1 MEGGDDEETRRVLGF
16 LGAEW
21 RLADRFS
28 LPAEAF
34 LPVFFSLR
42 FGGAWSYAA
51 EELRAVSVVKK
62 TTVYENDGRG
72 ATMEE
77 IYLLVD
83 PVVLTEE
90 GAVARL
96 EKCGEEPERLL
107 VVRPSRVRLR
117 VRRGVRVLVDP
128 ARREVSAEEVTED
141 VLTFEGPAAFTF
153 AHEMEH
159 LEAREITGR
168 RLWEFRFV

>member
-1 MEGGDDEETRRVLGF
+1 MEGSDDETRRVLAF
-16 LGAEW
+16 LGAER
-21 RLADRFS
+21 RLAGRFS

-42 FGGAWSYAA
+42 FGGAWSYAT
-51 EELRAVSVVKK
+51 EGFRAVSVVKK
-62 TTVYENDGRG
+62 TTVYEDEGRG
-72 ATMEE
+72 TTIEE
-77 IYLLVD
+77 VYLLVD
-83 PVVLTEE
+83 PVVLSEE

-107 VVRPSRVRLR
+107 VVRPSRVRLKF
-117 VRRGVRVLVDP
+117 RRGVRVRVDP
-128 ARREVSAEEVTED
+128 ARREISAEEVAGN
-141 VLTFEGPAAFTF
+141 VLVFEGSAAFTF

-159 LEAREITGR
+159 LEEREVSGR

>member
-1 MEGGDDEETRRVLGF
+1 MEGGDDAETRRVLAF

-34 LPVFFSLR
+34 LPVFFSMR

-51 EELRAVSVVKK
+51 EGLRAVSVVKK
-62 TTVYENDGRG
+62 TTVYEDDGKG
-72 ATMEE
+72 ATIEE

-83 PVVLTEE
+83 PEVLSEE

-107 VVRPSRVRLR
+107 VVRPSRVQVR

-128 ARREVSAEEVTED
+128 ARREVSAGEVAGD
-141 VLTFEGPAAFTF
+141 VLTFEGPEAFAV

-159 LEAREITGR
+159 LEAREVSGR

>member
-1 MEGGDDEETRRVLGF
+1 MERDDDNETLRVLAF

-21 RLADRFS
+21 KLAERFA

-42 FGGAWSYAA
+42 FGGAWSYAV
-51 EELRAVSVVKK
+51 EGLRAVSVVKK
-62 TTVYENDGRG
+62 TTVYEDGGRG
-72 ATMEE
+72 ATIEE

-83 PVVLTEE
+83 PEILNEE

-117 VRRGVRVLVDP
+117 VRRAVRVRVDP
-128 ARREVSAEEVTED
+128 GRCEVSTEEVPGD
-141 VLTFEGPAAFTF
+141 DLTFEGSAAFTF

-159 LEAREITGR
+159 LDARTISGK